1 MPAAGMVLTRAGS
14 APPSLPAE
22 LAALEQELARTERR
36 LVALQRRYE
45 RLAER
50 RNALRRVARL
60 LKSEGL
66 DTNQVLSWAAV
77 CRLKGWD
84 ASGGAHRAAK
94 RRDPRLHIL
103 LHQAALGESCSLDR
117 ATYPLE

>member
-1 MPAAGMVLTRAGS
+1 MVLTRAGS
-14 APPSLPAE
+14 APPSLAAQ

-60 LKSEGL
+60 LKAEAL
-66 DTNQVLSWAAV
+66 DTNKALTWAAV
-77 CRLKGWD
+77 CRLKGWNVRGD
-84 ASGGAHRAAK
+84 AHRAVK

-103 LHQAALGESCSLDR
+103 LHQASLGESCSLDR